1 MGLWRT
7 LLILLYVGLCG
18 IVFAGL
24 RDDTSPKAE
33 ITYNKDVAPILQK
46 HCVACHRPNDIA
58 PMSLMT
64 YEEVLP
70 FARMIRESVVQR
82 KMPPWHADPAFG
94 EFTNDSRLTDQAIS
108 AIDAWVT
115 NGTKRGKVEAS

>member
-18 IVFAGL
+18 IALAGL
-24 RDDTSPKAE
+24 RDDPSPKTE
-33 ITYNKDVAPILQK
+33 ITYNKDVAPILNR

-64 YEEVLP
+64 YKDTRSWARPIRDARLVLFSRHAP
-70 FARMIRESVVQR
+70 IVPAPGRRQMIEALLPEIA
-82 KMPPWHADPAFG
+82 MP
-94 EFTNDSRLTDQAIS
+94 SR
-108 AIDAWVT
+108 
-115 NGTKRGKVEAS
+115 